1 MAAQSVKN
9 WLKRFAREDGAITV
23 EGVLW
28 IPAYIFFF
36 AFIVDVSLMFNS
48 KTQVNRVL
56 QDVNRLAS
64 SGFFVTE
71 EEVENMVVA
80 SLGHM
85 TNGATVETTID
96 ATNNLVTTTASVPAE
111 DLMAIGIVAKFADLD
126 LNFTAQHLVES

>member
-1 MAAQSVKN
+1 MAACRIRN
-9 WLKRFAREDGAITV
+9 LLRTFTREDGAITV

-28 IPAYIFFF
+28 LPAYVFFF

-71 EEVENMVVA
+71 DEVEARVVA
-80 SLGHM
+80 SLVHL
-85 TNGATVETTID
+85 TDGATVETTID
-96 ATNNLVTTTASVPAE
+96 TTNFLITTTASVPAE
-111 DLMAIGIVAKFADLD
+111 DLMAIGLVARFTSLE
-126 LNFTAQHLVES
+126 LNFVAQHVVES